1 MKFTIEIEADN
12 IFELKHHL
20 AKTFL
25 RSKLQILSIEE
36 EGEEKVMLDSPESI
50 LRPDKTEMMKDIIEK
65 RKSNA
70 RLKIEA
76 LSDQE
81 VRKLAKGFG
90 VETKSEDGQNLDKS
104 AIIESLSPI
113 IKL

>member
-25 RSKLQILSIEE
+25 RSKLQILSITE
-36 EGEEKVMLDSPESI
+36 EGQETIVLDSPESI

-76 LSDQE
+76 LNEQE
-81 VRKLAKGFG
+81 LNKLAKGFG
-90 VETKSEDGQNLDKS
+90 LETKAEDGHNLNKS
-104 AIIESLSPI
+104 ELIESLSPI